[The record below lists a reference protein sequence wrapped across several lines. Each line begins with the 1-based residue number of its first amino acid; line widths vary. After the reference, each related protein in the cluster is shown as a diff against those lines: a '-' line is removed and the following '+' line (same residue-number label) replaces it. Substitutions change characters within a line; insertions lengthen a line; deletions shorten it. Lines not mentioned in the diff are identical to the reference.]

1 MIFQKIIQNGLY
13 IVVSQRLFFG
23 HSEKIMKLRNVNG
36 KQVVSLRSVLR
47 CTAREFG
54 RNGALKYEAFR
65 RKRPGRKS
73 NFITVK
79 KSNFIFIIN

>member
-36 KQVVSLRSVLR
+36 KQVVSWRSGLRR
-47 CTAREFG
+47 AAREFG
-54 RNGALKYEAFR
+54 TNGALKYGAFR
-65 RKRPGRKS
+65 RKRHGRKS

>member
-36 KQVVSLRSVLR
+36 KQFVSGGAFCGGLPGSSAQ
-47 CTAREFG
+47 TA
-54 RNGALKYEAFR
+54 L
-65 RKRPGRKS
+65 
-73 NFITVK
+73 
-79 KSNFIFIIN
+79 